1 MTCISADAP
10 TVRASTDNMKNF
22 LSFVYMNEPLL
33 KQYGAI
39 KIAVP
44 TEFQSA
50 KKKNRIKLMTPSMTQ
65 QVMRLN
71 QNDFIY
77 SVDSVPCFNEKE
89 QHQPSHLDEAGFW
102 SSLSHFNYP
111 QKISSV
117 SKIPGASF
125 FLKRVRRTDLD
136 IHQLP
141 RRSLLRLCDKN
152 ILRQFVPSLIRTH
165 GPGAISPLASGR
177 QRLLSFNYHH
187 EGGVRYWYI
196 VPANERN
203 ALERLFHHQK
213 TSACLE
219 HGCILMDPLMF
230 DKYKIRYH
238 RLIQQPNEIII
249 IGAGALSQSF
259 TDDASWSETI
269 DFALPS
275 WLDDGHAQAQITCDC
290 QLDKTSKS
298 EIIDTKLFSRGIIQR
313 YISSNLNYLT
323 EETSSSYTDK
333 PNLAMSDTALF
344 SNISSGSFDL
354 SSNQVADSCMWNS
367 ALEIEDIDDDRHLKL
382 LKTAEEVSLH
392 IASNGSSSSISSSS
406 SDITAPHIYSTSF
419 GSINDFYALS
429 PPKDFYEDIME
440 ASTSEPRCLSLQEII
455 DLLATPPSTITSTQC
470 QTEELIN
477 DHTNVMSSLSSL
489 HSSTTVKSIENS
501 KAFKNKRTKKNRNS
515 YKTLVIHNMRNNV
528 TSGDIRRHFVGCT
541 KDTIKRS
548 YMSSHLNYAFV
559 LHRKRRDAEYNL
571 RRPINSHVFGSNC
584 YVEFMKEDFQLSRIY
599 RNADVWNVMVKG
611 VPIDVTE
618 TDLRNLFIGCHS
630 MKFIPARIVDQRR
643 PHLAPRTKH
652 KVLYG
657 YAFLYYTS
665 IEEAV
670 NVVKNADKFQ
680 ISNQPLTVT
689 FYDAMKSSWAQ
700 KKMAY
705 LSQSVKHSHITLMG
719 QEESGLMVPG
729 AGNPPA
735 SLPSDWRYTIQTV
748 VMERRLVPVNKDQ
761 YKFHAE
767 LGAGA
772 FGSVYSA
779 RRISDHKPV
788 AIKVVSLVTWSSA
801 DGEMLA
807 ESILT
812 EIEMSKRLSRAS
824 NHVVRMFDFDFHRQ
838 SGLAFLV
845 MELGQHDLEKRL
857 KTQPRL
863 SNAER
868 KIIWRQLVSI
878 AMVLHDNNIVH
889 LDIKPQNLIVF
900 PGNRIKLGDLGI
912 AQKAYR
918 HRVGSNGTW
927 LYSAPEVTMA
937 PRHHVAVNTSK
948 SDVWSWGAVLYRMTY
963 QEPPE
968 YTPPCYRPPKNQH
981 TYRDPQ
987 LVDVLR
993 HTLVRDIRERADPPW
1008 LTRHPY
1014 TGTP

>member
-1 MTCISADAP
+1 
-10 TVRASTDNMKNF
+10 
-22 LSFVYMNEPLL
+22 
-33 KQYGAI
+33 
-39 KIAVP
+39 
-44 TEFQSA
+44 
-50 KKKNRIKLMTPSMTQ
+50 
-65 QVMRLN
+65 
-71 QNDFIY
+71 
-77 SVDSVPCFNEKE
+77 
-89 QHQPSHLDEAGFW
+89 
-102 SSLSHFNYP
+102 
-111 QKISSV
+111 
-117 SKIPGASF
+117 
-125 FLKRVRRTDLD
+125 
-136 IHQLP
+136 
-141 RRSLLRLCDKN
+141 
-152 ILRQFVPSLIRTH
+152 
-165 GPGAISPLASGR
+165 
-177 QRLLSFNYHH
+177 
-187 EGGVRYWYI
+187 
-196 VPANERN
+196 
-203 ALERLFHHQK
+203 
-213 TSACLE
+213 
-219 HGCILMDPLMF
+219 
-230 DKYKIRYH
+230 
-238 RLIQQPNEIII
+238 
-249 IGAGALSQSF
+249 
-259 TDDASWSETI
+259 
-269 DFALPS
+269 
-275 WLDDGHAQAQITCDC
+275 
-290 QLDKTSKS
+290 
-298 EIIDTKLFSRGIIQR
+298 
-313 YISSNLNYLT
+313 
-323 EETSSSYTDK
+323 
-333 PNLAMSDTALF
+333 
-344 SNISSGSFDL
+344 
-354 SSNQVADSCMWNS
+354 
-367 ALEIEDIDDDRHLKL
+367 
-382 LKTAEEVSLH
+382 EVSLH

-657 YAFLYYTS
+657 QVSLVFHYARYAFLYYTS

-772 FGSVYSA
+772 F
-779 RRISDHKPV
+779 DKPV

>member
-1 MTCISADAP
+1 
-10 TVRASTDNMKNF
+10 
-22 LSFVYMNEPLL
+22 
-33 KQYGAI
+33 
-39 KIAVP
+39 
-44 TEFQSA
+44 
-50 KKKNRIKLMTPSMTQ
+50 
-65 QVMRLN
+65 
-71 QNDFIY
+71 
-77 SVDSVPCFNEKE
+77 
-89 QHQPSHLDEAGFW
+89 
-102 SSLSHFNYP
+102 
-111 QKISSV
+111 
-117 SKIPGASF
+117 
-125 FLKRVRRTDLD
+125 
-136 IHQLP
+136 
-141 RRSLLRLCDKN
+141 
-152 ILRQFVPSLIRTH
+152 
-165 GPGAISPLASGR
+165 
-177 QRLLSFNYHH
+177 
-187 EGGVRYWYI
+187 
-196 VPANERN
+196 
-203 ALERLFHHQK
+203 
-213 TSACLE
+213 
-219 HGCILMDPLMF
+219 
-230 DKYKIRYH
+230 
-238 RLIQQPNEIII
+238 
-249 IGAGALSQSF
+249 
-259 TDDASWSETI
+259 
-269 DFALPS
+269 
-275 WLDDGHAQAQITCDC
+275 
-290 QLDKTSKS
+290 
-298 EIIDTKLFSRGIIQR
+298 
-313 YISSNLNYLT
+313 
-323 EETSSSYTDK
+323 
-333 PNLAMSDTALF
+333 
-344 SNISSGSFDL
+344 
-354 SSNQVADSCMWNS
+354 
-367 ALEIEDIDDDRHLKL
+367 
-382 LKTAEEVSLH
+382 EVSLH

-652 KVLYG
+652 KVLY
-657 YAFLYYTS
+657 AFLYYTS

-772 FGSVYSA
+772 F
-779 RRISDHKPV
+779 DKPV